1 MGLQFAPLLRQMGL
15 EAMTQMFDPHFD
27 FLVLFCLCHA

>member
-1 MGLQFAPLLRQMGL
+1 MDLQFAPLLKQMGL

-27 FLVLFCLCHA
+27 FLAPLCLRNA